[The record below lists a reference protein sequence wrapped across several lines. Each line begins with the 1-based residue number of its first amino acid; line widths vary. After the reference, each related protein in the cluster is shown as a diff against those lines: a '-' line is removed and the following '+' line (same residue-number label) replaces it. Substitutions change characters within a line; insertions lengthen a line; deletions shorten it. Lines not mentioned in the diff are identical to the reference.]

1 MQMVH
6 YSSQSPVTILSLH
19 KILRILSKIVF
30 VTELPE
36 EGRIGKKLSE
46 KIILITTLIDLCR
59 LNRIINAV
67 S

>member
-36 EGRIGKKLSE
+36 EEEDR
-46 KIILITTLIDLCR
+46 
-59 LNRIINAV
+59 
-67 S
+67 